1 QSGVSKRKGVRRS
14 VSVRRHYRFRGWF
27 DQLGRARIGPPSIL
41 RTTGPLLTLSKLHQK
56 SLLERIQWLVLWNGV
71 YLALSY
77 FDRFIK
83 LTFVNRLFQ
92 ARGDHPI
99 VQRRVRYLRNLTKR
113 FFEPTRALQD
123 LRLGAVQGWVRSDL
137 HRAIDR
143 RKRVV
148 EAP

>member
-1 QSGVSKRKGVRRS
+1 SVRRS
-14 VSVRRHYRFRGWF
+14 VSVRCHYRFRRWF
-27 DQLGRARIGPPSIL
+27 DQLGGARIGPPSIF
-41 RTTGPLLTLSKLHQK
+41 RTTGPFLTLAKLHQEGVLK
-56 SLLERIQWLVLWNGV
+56 RIQRLVLWNGV

-83 LTFVNRLFQ
+83 VTFVNCLFQ
-92 ARGDHPI
+92 ARRDHPI
-99 VQRRVRYLRNLTKR
+99 VQHGVWYLRNLTTR

-137 HRAIDR
+137 HSAIDR